1 MLHLSRR
8 WRVPAVLAGLAMLA
22 AAGLAIAPAQADV
35 TDQYYHQTQNAADP
49 HVFRCAQPGDSSQL
63 AWCMVTSQDLN
74 QAPIDPS
81 GPGSNYYPMDKTLGQ
96 YSPDGVWW
104 YNKTTALNESQI
116 GRSGFKHQWAPAA
129 TWLRKSSSVNE
140 YYMYSPNL
148 TNKNNRLSQRLFVTY
163 SGHPTADYAKNNIP
177 GTSSKW
183 REIIPGTGDPRYS
196 NSNAV
201 GWYMSDPDVL
211 IDSTTPGSATANRY
225 LIWANGDY
233 ATCGGYSIR
242 KMTNAYTLQNMTSE
256 SQGFITI
263 NGMMNGNAI
272 DGGNYNNEFDQG
284 LGTCTESNGTFHQ
297 NPYIEGASIYRKDTL
312 PSYVQSLP
320 GKYIL
325 MFGAKPSV
333 TPGVCR
339 APGQPNTAN
348 SVLAYATSNSVT
360 GPYDY
365 QGIIMCGSSTEWTN
379 QGTLITAKGSGG
391 RERLGLI
398 YHDGKAAPGQTPRNR
413 QLHSECLY
421 VHKGRFLLTAR
432 SNDGMSDLGDWGWC
446 LRTDEFV
453 VALKSVSTGKYV
465 TSKSGKPLEATSPRV
480 GLWEQFGI
488 GITGSWDYL
497 HARNPGQYVQVNRN
511 ATGKPVI
518 ARGAAKGDWE
528 QLKLETGTTSDG
540 SAVRIKDNQGYYWRV
555 GSDGKITA
563 ATKNPS
569 SSDKSY
575 WFYTETIWMS

>member
-1 MLHLSRR
+1 MVQSTRR
-8 WRVPAVLAGLAMLA
+8 GKLAAALACVAMLA
-22 AAGLAIAPAQADV
+22 TAAAVVAPARADV

-49 HVFRCAQPGDSSQL
+49 HVFRCAHPGDANQL

-96 YSPDGVWW
+96 YSSNGVNW
-104 YNKTTALNESQI
+104 YNQGTALTEAKI
-116 GRSGFKHQWAPAA
+116 GRSGFKHMWAPAA
-129 TWLRKSSSVNE
+129 TWVKKSSSVSE

-148 TNKNNRLSQRLFVTY
+148 TNKNDRLSQRIFVTY
-163 SGHPTADYAKNNIP
+163 SGLPMRGYGDNNIP

-183 REIIPGTGDPRYS
+183 REIIPGTGDPRYN
-196 NSNAV
+196 NSSAK

-211 IDSTTPGSATANRY
+211 IDHTTPGHPTANRY

-242 KMTNAYTLQNMTSE
+242 KMTSAYTIENMTSE
-256 SQGFITI
+256 SQAFITI

-284 LGTCTESNGTFHQ
+284 LGTCTTSSGTLVQ
-297 NPYIEGASIYRKDTL
+297 RPYIEGASLYRKDTL
-312 PSYVQSLP
+312 PEDVQALP

-348 SVLAYATSNSVT
+348 SVLAYATSSSVT
-360 GPYDY
+360 GPYEY
-365 QGIIMCGSSTEWTN
+365 QGIIMCGSTTEWTN
-379 QGTLITAKGSGG
+379 QGTLITVKGKDNQDL
-391 RERLGLI
+391 LGLV

-413 QLHSECLY
+413 QVHSECLY
-421 VHKGRFLLTAR
+421 VHNGRFLLTTR
-432 SNDGMSDLGDWGWC
+432 TKDGMSDLGTRGWC
-446 LRTDEFV
+446 LRTDEQV
-453 VALKSVSTGKYV
+453 AALKSASTGKYV
-465 TSKSGKPLEATSPRV
+465 TSKSGQPLQATSPRI

-488 GITGSWDYL
+488 DYVSGSHYFG
-497 HARNPGQYVQVNRN
+497 ARNPEKYVQVNRN
-511 ATGKPVI
+511 AAGKPVI
-518 ARGAAKGDWE
+518 ARGSSKGSWEKMTAEGVAATDNPK
-528 QLKLETGTTSDG
+528 
-540 SAVRIKDNQGYYWRV
+540 AIRIRDSQGYYWRV
-555 GSDGKITA
+555 GSDGEISV
-563 ATKNPS
+563 ATTNPS
-569 SSDKSY
+569 PSDKIY
-575 WFYTETIWMS
+575 WFYYETLWW